1 MDRCVITP
9 YSRNDGHCYVLSRL
23 FRESGNPRRQML
35 RASTQKRSTP
45 IRMLVL
51 VAVLF
56 GLIVGSFLNVVIH
69 RVPRR
74 ESVVWPASHCPHC
87 GEPIRPRDNVP
98 LFSYVLLRG
107 RCRNCKEPISARY
120 PAVEATTGL
129 LFGVAAYQFGVSL
142 ALLPAL
148 VLISALIP
156 LAVIDLEHRLLP
168 NAIVGPATLAG
179 LVLSILANPAGWWI
193 YPLSAIA
200 VAGALLGLA
209 LIYPSGMG
217 MGDVKMGGMLGA
229 FLGPYAALAVFLGA
243 LIGAVTGG
251 LLMAAGKMRRRSAPP
266 FGLFM
271 ALGGVIS
278 LFVGPQLWSL
288 YTNLMWR

>member
-1 MDRCVITP
+1 LIV
-9 YSRNDGHCYVLSRL
+9 V
-23 FRESGNPRRQML
+23 
-35 RASTQKRSTP
+35 
-45 IRMLVL
+45 

-56 GLIVGSFLNVVIH
+56 GLVVGSFLNVVIH

-74 ESVVWPASHCPHC
+74 ESVVWPTSRCPHC

-98 LFSYVLLRG
+98 LVSYLLLRG
-107 RCRNCKEPISARY
+107 RCRNCKVPISARY

-129 LFGVAAYQFGVSL
+129 LFGATAYEFGVNL

-148 VLISALIP
+148 VFISALIS

-168 NAIVGPATLAG
+168 NVIVGPAALAG
-179 LVLSILANPAGWWI
+179 LVLSILADPAGWWT
-193 YPLSAIA
+193 YPLSALA
-200 VAGALLGLA
+200 VAVALLGLA
-209 LIYPSGMG
+209 LVYPSGMG
-217 MGDVKMGGMLGA
+217 MGDVKMGGMLGT

-243 LIGAVTGG
+243 LLGAVAGG
-251 LLMAAGKMRRRSAPP
+251 LLMAAGKMQRRSALP

-278 LFVGPQLWSL
+278 LFVGPQFWEL
-288 YTNLMWR
+288 YVDLIWG

>member
-1 MDRCVITP
+1 MSSGRKRLWP
-9 YSRNDGHCYVLSRL
+9 RDGVSQEHDLIV
-23 FRESGNPRRQML
+23 F
-35 RASTQKRSTP
+35 A
-45 IRMLVL
+45 
-51 VAVLF
+51 AVLF
-56 GLIVGSFLNVVIH
+56 GLVVGSFLNVVIY
-69 RVPRR
+69 RVPHR

-87 GEPIRPRDNVP
+87 GEPIRPGDNLP
-98 LFSYVLLRG
+98 LISYLLLRG

-129 LFGVAAYQFGVSL
+129 LFGTAAYEFGVSL
-142 ALLPAL
+142 ALLSAL
-148 VLISALIP
+148 VLISALIS

-168 NAIVGPATLAG
+168 NVIVGPAALAG

-200 VAGALLGLA
+200 VAGALLVLA

-243 LIGAVTGG
+243 LIGAITGG
-251 LLMAAGKMRRRSAPP
+251 LLMAAGKMQRRSALP

-271 ALGGVIS
+271 AIGGVVS
-278 LFVGPQLWSL
+278 LFVGPQLWEL
-288 YTNLMWR
+288 YMNLMWR